1 MNNILIIIKHIFL
14 FILLILM
21 KQITTANKIF
31 PHIIT
36 ETHNQT
42 LNLSSTAIL
51 TCHIRDLGEY
61 HVTWFKIDPYT
72 SISSPLA
79 VGKQLFTTD
88 KRYSISFY
96 STSIKDSFWSLEI
109 YQINL
114 SDEGTYIC
122 KISNRKASV
131 SIHIHLH
138 IQIPMII
145 HPTYIYVEP
154 NTNIKL
160 NCSILMNIDY
170 NKSSITWHFLS
181 NQYNKTKPYDVHI
194 KKKLFNN
201 ILTSYLT
208 INHAQIYHT
217 GIWTCVYKHQ
227 RLSAKV
233 IVQKDKRASALLS
246 NDSNRKTFLIKIFL
260 FVFFIVYKC

>member
-1 MNNILIIIKHIFL
+1 MIQIAT
-14 FILLILM
+14 
-21 KQITTANKIF
+21 ITTANNTF
-31 PHIIT
+31 PQIIT

-72 SISSPLA
+72 SISSPLV

-122 KISNRKASV
+122 KITNRKASV
-131 SIHIHLH
+131 SIYIHLH

-145 HPTYIYVEP
+145 HPTHIYVEP

-160 NCSILMNIDY
+160 NCSILMNDIDH

-181 NQYNKTKPYDVHI
+181 NEFNKTKPYDVHI
-194 KKKLFNN
+194 KRKLFNN
-201 ILTSYLT
+201 ILTSYL
-208 INHAQIYHT
+208 IVNHAQIYHT

-233 IVQKDKRASALLS
+233 IVQKDILPHQRTSALLL
-246 NDSNRKTFLIKIFL
+246 NDSNRKISSRKFFL
-260 FVFFIVYKC
+260 FVLFIVFKY